1 MSIDDCR
8 LTIALRLTVLA
19 CVAVLL
25 PGCPEKEVEYA
36 AVRLPDQVAEDFRL
50 DETSS
55 GERLFTLE
63 SERAEVYEDSQVVQV
78 TGVKV
83 TFYDNAGGVYSVLT
97 AETGTIQRLSEDLV
111 ARGSVVVR
119 TADSTVLQT
128 DSLVWSNGD
137 RRVHTDAPVAIA
149 TPKGEVSGVGLESDA
164 GLQRID
170 MKSEVRGTSQY
181 EFESGK

>member
-8 LTIALRLTVLA
+8 LSIVLRLALLA
-19 CVAVLL
+19 FAVA
-25 PGCPEKEVEYA
+25 GCPEKEVEYA

-83 TFYDNAGGVYSVLT
+83 TFYDNAGGVHSVLT
-97 AETGTIQRLSEDLV
+97 AETGTIQRLTEDLV

-119 TADSTVLQT
+119 TADSTVLRT
-128 DSLVWSNGD
+128 DSLVWSNGA

-149 TPKGEVSGVGLESDA
+149 TPKGEVSGVGMESDA